1 MNRKVS
7 VFPCALK
14 ICVMPSG
21 YIFSLPLGLSGL
33 HAAWSILQRN
43 QFFWSSKVSKV
54 KKMIVYRFSLYGL
67 TIVEGG
73 MLEML
78 YTYMDKIAT

>member
-67 TIVEGG
+67 TIVEVNAGNFIYLHG
-73 MLEML
+73 
-78 YTYMDKIAT
+78 

>member
-67 TIVEGG
+67 TIVEVNAGNVIYLHG
-73 MLEML
+73 
-78 YTYMDKIAT
+78 